1 MAPHDLI
8 EVKNLTVSYEEAKL
22 PVLDGLNLSLS
33 KGETTLLLGPSGS
46 GKSTLMYSLNGLYP
60 EELDGKLTGE
70 RFYRERPYE
79 AFNPGELSRR
89 IGVVFQDPESQF
101 CMLTVEDEVAFGL
114 ENLDTPPDVIAA
126 KVDWALELVGLSDV
140 KEATITALSGG
151 MKQKLALACILAMDP
166 ELIILD
172 EPTSLLDPH
181 SRQAFVETVIS
192 LQQEKGFGLL
202 IIEHNLDEWLAYVD
216 RCLLMNRNGKL
227 FYDGSLAQGFRE
239 HYETIQ
245 REGIWVPRLFR
256 TAYQLMERGIIDDRK
271 EFPME
276 LEAISP
282 HITHGFFTKK
292 VSYSSG
298 IPHLSLENVTY
309 KHIIHP
315 LTSTIHKGEWVAI
328 VGANGAGKTT
338 LSLLLAGLKAP
349 SGGTVTLNGNRLK
362 EYRSESLWQEVG
374 YVFQNPEHQFVVDTV
389 FEEVA
394 FGLRLQDLPETE
406 VKERTETML
415 EHYGLAAHKDRHP
428 YTLSQGQKRRL
439 SIATMMVENQ
449 GLLVLDEPT
458 FGQDEHSAQEIIT
471 LLQQRQQE
479 GATLVMVTHDME
491 LVDQHADRVLV
502 MENGTL
508 AFDGSPEEL
517 WKKGKRWLAHHQLQ
531 QPFRVRLEQAQ
542 KKGAAAIESARA

>member
-1 MAPHDLI
+1 MAPHDLVEI
-8 EVKNLTVSYEEAKL
+8 KDLNVSYEEAKQ
-22 PVLDGLNLSLS
+22 PVLHGLNLSLS

-46 GKSTLMYSLNGLYP
+46 GKSTLMYTLNGLYP

-70 RFYRERPYE
+70 RLYRERPYE
-79 AFNPGELSRR
+79 SFNPGELSRG
-89 IGVVFQDPESQF
+89 IGVVFQEPESQF

-114 ENLDTPPDVIAA
+114 ENLDTPPDVIAE
-126 KVDWALELVGLSDV
+126 KVDRALGLVGLSDV
-140 KEATITALSGG
+140 KEATITSLSGG
-151 MKQKLALACILAMDP
+151 MKQKLALACVLAMEP

-192 LQQEKGFGLL
+192 LQQEKGLGLL

-227 FYDGSLAQGFRE
+227 FYDGPLAQGFHE
-239 HYETIQ
+239 HYETIKK
-245 REGIWVPRLFR
+245 EGIWMPHLFR
-256 TAYQLMERGIIDDRK
+256 TAYQLMQQGVINDRK
-271 EFPME
+271 AFPLE
-276 LEAISP
+276 LEAISR
-282 HITHGFFTKK
+282 HIPHGFFKGK
-292 VSYSSG
+292 IPLSSAM
-298 IPHLSLENVTY
+298 PHLSLENVSY

-315 LTSTIHKGEWVAI
+315 VTSTIHKGEWVAI

-338 LSLLLAGLKAP
+338 LSLLLAGLMIP
-349 SGGTVTLNGNRLK
+349 SGGTITLNGNCL
-362 EYRSESLWQEVG
+362 EDYRSESLWQEVG
-374 YVFQNPEHQFVVDTV
+374 YVFQSPEHQFVADTV

-394 FGLRLQDLPETE
+394 FGLRLQERPESE
-406 VKERTETML
+406 VEERTEVML
-415 EHYGLAAHKDRHP
+415 EHYGLTAHKDRHP

-458 FGQDEHSAQEIIT
+458 FGQDEHSAQEIIA

-491 LVDQHADRVLV
+491 LVDQHADRALV
-502 MENGTL
+502 MENGSL

-517 WKKGKRWLAHHQLQ
+517 WEKGEHWLTHHQLQ
-531 QPFRVRLEQAQ
+531 PPFRVRLEQAA
-542 KKGAAAIESARA
+542 KKGADTIESARA